1 MTKNHTKDNY
11 DNSDLPEDL
20 LIGIANVYKIYRSAE
35 IETVALRGVSLSL
48 FEGEIMGVIGPS
60 GSGKSTLVNIMAGLI
75 KPTAG
80 IVYWSSVR
88 ADIARMPDNFITQI
102 RNQFIGIICQ
112 ISESNLLPHLSVIE
126 NVLLQGQIGNLN
138 RTELKKHALELLDR
152 VGLRSRQ
159 NSKPMVLSMGER
171 QRIALA
177 AALINKPKI
186 ILADEPTGS
195 LDYKNGEEFLELIH
209 EINENLGTA
218 FLIVTHSQQ
227 VVPHTHRIIELRD
240 GIKAG
245 QHEEIEL
252 DNLDYSRIIIPDDQ
266 GRILLPQELIT
277 RFDTDT
283 SHFKAVLKDGKI
295 VLEPIVTSLSRKSII
310 FQRRSHKEIACPV
323 CKTVNI
329 GKSILCSNCGSL
341 LRKAGRWST

>member
-1 MTKNHTKDNY
+1 MINNQNTNISED
-11 DNSDLPEDL
+11 SDLPEDL
-20 LIGIANVYKIYRSAE
+20 LVGLANVYKIYRSAE

-48 FEGEIMGVIGPS
+48 FEEEIMGVIGPS
-60 GSGKSTLVNIMAGLI
+60 GSGKTTLVNIMAGLI

-80 IVYWSSVR
+80 IVYWSAIG
-88 ADIARMPDNFITQI
+88 ADIARLSDNLITQI
-102 RNQFIGIICQ
+102 RNQFVGIICQ
-112 ISESNLLPHLSVIE
+112 ISEGNLLPQLSVME
-126 NVLLQGQIGNLN
+126 NVMLQGHIGNRN
-138 RTELKKHALELLDR
+138 HSELKKKALELLGR
-152 VGLRSRQ
+152 VGLKSRK
-159 NSKPMVLSMGER
+159 NSRPMVLSIGER

-177 AALINKPKI
+177 AALINDPKI

-195 LDYKNGEEFLELIH
+195 LDYKNGEDFLGLIH

-227 VVPHTHRIIELRD
+227 VVPHAHRIIEIRD

-252 DNLDYSRIIIPDDQ
+252 DNLDHSRIIIPDDQ
-266 GRILLPQELIT
+266 GRILLPQELIKGL
-277 RFDTDT
+277 DIDT
-283 SHFKAVLKDGKI
+283 SHFKAVLKHKKI
-295 VLEPIVTSLSRKSII
+295 ILEPIVTSLSRKNIM
-310 FQRRSHKEIACPV
+310 FQRNHQKEVMCPV